1 MTEDRLRTF
10 AKAMRREPTDA
21 EYALWQLLRGHRLK
35 GLKFR
40 RQVPLGPY
48 IADFVCHARK
58 LIVEVD
64 GSQHI
69 GSKRD
74 AARDLY
80 FEAQGYLTLRFEN
93 DEVLEDEDAVAS
105 RIKEEAGRRQAR

>member
-1 MTEDRLRTF
+1 MGEDRLRTF

-21 EYALWQLLRGHRLK
+21 EYVLWQLLRGHRLK

-48 IADFVCHARK
+48 IADFVCHACK

-74 AARDLY
+74 IVRDRY
-80 FEAQGYLTLRFEN
+80 FEAQGYLTLRFGN
-93 DEVLEDEDAVAS
+93 DMVLEDEDAVAS

>member
-1 MTEDRLRTF
+1 MGEDRLRTF

-21 EYALWQLLRGHRLK
+21 EYVLWQLLRGHRLK

-48 IADFVCHARK
+48 IADFVCHACK

-64 GSQHI
+64 GS
-69 GSKRD
+69 
-74 AARDLY
+74 
-80 FEAQGYLTLRFEN
+80 
-93 DEVLEDEDAVAS
+93 
-105 RIKEEAGRRQAR
+105 